1 MRKNTKNDRYQLTQK
16 EEAWVIQALIGI
28 EKIKN
33 PDKDESYVLDA
44 MNRTLFINE
53 SDPFIDTFEKFLEI
67 AEKYDIEDKPVSMTG
82 FTDCRRY
89 TGVGSGAHYPLYKF
103 GDEQLEKRKKARQ
116 DKRIAAFEKAAK
128 SYDNHEDILGNAGLL
143 REIQELKAIIHE
155 FENRQPVMIDP
166 SVIQPTEHSLDNLEQ
181 FSESSKKQP
190 SPRMMRIREV
200 MNERREREVSWLQ

>member
-16 EEAWVIQALIGI
+16 EEAWVIQALIDI

-67 AEKYDIEDKPVSMTG
+67 TKKYDIKDKPASMTG

-89 TGVGSGAHYPLYKF
+89 TGVGNGAHYPLYKF

-116 DKRIAAFEKAAK
+116 DKRIAAFEKASK

-143 REIQELKAIIHE
+143 REIQALQAENAELKA
-155 FENRQPVMIDP
+155 RAAVMIDP
-166 SVIQPTEHSLDNLEQ
+166 SVIQPAEHSYDNSEQ
-181 FSESSKKQP
+181 FAESSKKQP